1 MGAPGNSSREVVV
14 RILRTEI
21 LENKARASRAAAM
34 LSADER
40 GTFERLPPG
49 AARRDYLGAHAL
61 ARTTIAEQ
69 VGVEPERL
77 LIRSSPW
84 GRPELVAP
92 GSHRRLSFSLSH
104 ADGIALCAVTR
115 CGAVGAD
122 VESLRHVG
130 PDPLGVAA
138 TICSER
144 EREALLATPAPL
156 RAERF
161 LSLWTL
167 KEAFA
172 KATGLGFRLDLGR
185 ITLRLGPAPAP
196 ELELDPGGGAEASLW
211 RFGSKFLEPHHVAA
225 VAVRGAPA
233 EEVVIRFEE
242 VAW

>member
-14 RILRTEI
+14 RMLRTEI
-21 LENKARASRAAAM
+21 LEHPARASRLSAM
-34 LSADER
+34 LSANER
-40 GTFERLPPG
+40 ETLERLPPG

-61 ARTTIAEQ
+61 ARETIAEH
-69 VGVEPERL
+69 VGAEPERL

-84 GRPELVAP
+84 GRPELIAP
-92 GSHRRLSFSLSH
+92 TTHPRLRFSLSH

-115 CGAVGAD
+115 GGAVGAD

-144 EREALLATPAPL
+144 EREILLATPAPL
-156 RAERF
+156 RTERF

-172 KATGLGFRLDLGR
+172 KATGLGFRLDLER
-185 ITLRLGPAPAP
+185 ITVRLGPARAA
-196 ELELDPGGGAEASLW
+196 ELEFDHGGGAEASLW
-211 RFGSKFLEPHHVAA
+211 RFASKSLEPHHVAA